1 MEALFFLNEL
11 IRTLVV
17 KGIRSEDVWDQTWLV
32 LKNSWLIVVFSG
44 FFVGAVMAIQFALQ
58 LQEFSALSYLGGLTT
73 SGTIRELGPLLIAF
87 MLAGR
92 IGAYTTSELGTMR
105 VTEQIDAVICLG
117 ADPLRE
123 MILPRFLGIIL
134 SSFQLLIVGIFMS
147 IFGASLTAYF
157 LVGMDFSLYI
167 SFIPQVVT
175 LRSIGIGLLKVVL
188 FSFALAWLS
197 TYFGFATRGGAREV
211 GAQVV
216 RASVFTMVAIVLL
229 DWLSSLFL

>member
-1 MEALFFLNEL
+1 MESVIFLADLFKTF
-11 IRTLVV
+11 VQ
-17 KGIRSEDVWDQTWLV
+17 KGVRSEDIWDQTWLV
-32 LKNSWLIVVFSG
+32 LKNSWLIVLFSG
-44 FFVGAVMAIQFALQ
+44 FFVGAVIAIQFALQ

-123 MILPRFLGIIL
+123 MIVPRFIGIIL

-157 LVGMDFSLYI
+157 LAGMDFSLYI

-175 LRSIGIGLLKVVL
+175 LKSIGIGLLKVFL

-197 TYFGFATRGGAREV
+197 TYFGYATRGGAREV
-211 GAQVV
+211 GVQVV